1 MVITTVTNG
10 ADRLSIARM
19 RRALDTEL
27 VGHHVYLF
35 GAVASARA
43 AVRRLAEHGAGEG
56 TVVLAD
62 EPETARLHVSLLL
75 RPVCAP
81 PAVAA
86 FATHGALALAEAVEA
101 DGVAATLRRGH
112 DVMVDGRMLGA
123 ALVEW
128 DSADDRV
135 THVLLH
141 VDVDL
146 DVLGAEV
153 DRNLFVA
160 RLLTRLEHWYRG
172 SRRRN
177 AEAMHEVST

>member
-1 MVITTVTNG
+1 
-10 ADRLSIARM
+10 M

-27 VGHHVYLF
+27 VAHHVYLF

-43 AVRRLAEHGAGEG
+43 AVQRLAEHGAREG

-75 RPVCAP
+75 RPACAP
-81 PAVAA
+81 RAVGA
-86 FATHGALALAEAVEA
+86 FATRGALALAEAVEA
-101 DGVAATLRRGH
+101 DGVVATLRRGH
-112 DVMVDGRMLGA
+112 DVMVDGRRLGA
-123 ALVEW
+123 ALAEC

-141 VDVDL
+141 LDIDL

-153 DRNLFVA
+153 DRNLFVS
-160 RLLTRLEHWYRG
+160 RLLTRLEHWYRDF
-172 SRRRN
+172 SRY
-177 AEAMHEVST
+177 EAIHEVWT